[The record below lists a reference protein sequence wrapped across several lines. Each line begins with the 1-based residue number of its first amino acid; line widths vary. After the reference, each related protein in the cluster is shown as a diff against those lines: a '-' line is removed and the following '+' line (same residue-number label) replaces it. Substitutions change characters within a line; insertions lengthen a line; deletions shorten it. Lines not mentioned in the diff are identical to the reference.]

1 MGSLMSNTAGI
12 NPQPKLI
19 FSSRTAG
26 RRRGL
31 GADWGCRTGTL
42 WCCFLMAGSLSHGR
56 ERSGRRAGA
65 ESPSAAMQWADGWLP
80 AAQGLL

>member
-12 NPQPKLI
+12 NPQPDLI
-19 FSSRTAG
+19 FSSGAASG
-26 RRRGL
+26 RRGL

-42 WCCFLMAGSLSHGR
+42 CCFLMAGSSSHGR

-65 ESPSAAMQWADGWLP
+65 ESPSAAKQWADGGLP